1 MDNKSWCDSTLGL
14 FQDIIVTAD
23 HNSLINIIML
33 AYIHIIMTSLFQV
46 DMVQIKLCY
55 KDLFKKTCKEAID
68 DDTSGTYG
76 DLLLALVGPGP

>member
-1 MDNKSWCDSTLGL
+1 MIVVTLEVYNNL
-14 FQDIIVTAD
+14 
-23 HNSLINIIML
+23 
-33 AYIHIIMTSLFQV
+33 YQV
-46 DMVQIKLCY
+46 DMVQVKLCY

>member
-1 MDNKSWCDSTLGL
+1 MTVSVMQTPDWL
-14 FQDIIVTAD
+14 FVCHVSIILTPDWLFVCHVSVILTPD
-23 HNSLINIIML
+23 W
-33 AYIHIIMTSLFQV
+33 LFQV